1 MKFKWKQS
9 CCLSVMLAVFLLAIF
24 SPNTVQAAQV
34 AIHGSVTIDGKEL
47 KMDPKPIVINGSV
60 MVPFRQLFTAL
71 GLTIDWVKTDEKTQ
85 TVTGKN
91 DADTV
96 IQYQVSASK
105 WTATLNGKEIEL
117 TQGPFIDP
125 ETSTLYVNLRFIS
138 ESVGAAVSW
147 NNIHKIASIDTVKNS
162 NSN

>member
-1 MKFKWKQS
+1 
-9 CCLSVMLAVFLLAIF
+9 MLAVFLLAIF

-85 TVTGKN
+85 TVTGKKG
-91 DADTV
+91 DTV
-96 IQYQVSASK
+96 IQIQVSASN
-105 WTATLNGKEIEL
+105 WTASLNGEEIKL
-117 TQGPFIDP
+117 TQSPFIAP

-147 NNIHKIASIDTVKNS
+147 DNLHKIASIDTVKDK
-162 NSN
+162 

>member
-1 MKFKWKQS
+1 
-9 CCLSVMLAVFLLAIF
+9 MLAVFLLAIF

-47 KMDPKPIVINGSV
+47 KMDPKPTVINGNV

-85 TVTGKN
+85 TVTGKKG
-91 DADTV
+91 DTV
-96 IQYQVSASK
+96 IQIQVSASNC
-105 WTATLNGKEIEL
+105 TANLNGEEIKL
-117 TQGPFIDP
+117 TQSPFIDP

-147 NNIHKIASIDTVKNS
+147 DNLHKIAFIDTVKKVIPINR
-162 NSN
+162 